1 MTPYPSF
8 KSQGLCETF
17 DVALY
22 VSPFRASDL
31 AELVTFDGEGNM
43 LRGTTAAEFGRIDT
57 RRSLLGSRA
66 AEGQKDTRRLN
77 AGVTIPALAKLPSN
91 SGIRGKSGHLGA
103 GLGIRPLAGGA
114 LRDPKKPLRF
124 IIVRTFCPWDIDKLE
139 VPLFPIKHIFMI
151 QNFNRNTVRHHKTD
165 QPTSSRVLMIG
176 SECLRATALQQLKST
191 FSSSSA
197 QGLLFSSRNLL
208 ACPHGN

>member
-1 MTPYPSF
+1 MWRASFRRISRHWPSRGSHFIKHFSSFFTVFFKPWLARDFHVTPDSLRNT
-8 KSQGLCETF
+8 QGLCETF

-43 LRGTTAAEFGRIDT
+43 LRGTTAAEFGRVDT

-77 AGVTIPALAKLPSN
+77 AGVNIPALGKLPSN

-103 GLGIRPLAGGA
+103 GLGVRPLAGGA
-114 LRDPKKPLRF
+114 PRDPKKPLRF

-139 VPLFPIKHIFMI
+139 VPLFPMKQTFMI
-151 QNFNRNTVRHHKTD
+151 FKIIIEYH
-165 QPTSSRVLMIG
+165 
-176 SECLRATALQQLKST
+176 
-191 FSSSSA
+191 SSS
-197 QGLLFSSRNLL
+197 
-208 ACPHGN
+208 